1 MMVSSM
7 PLSPFT
13 AGSRLARTGRI
24 HGWLQDQWVQGF
36 PELAMILQHLRGK
49 GLVKL
54 RRLAIELCPGP
65 SGQRRVLPGQNVKHP
80 GVIVPHA
87 GRQTAH
93 CQGRLLPVFG
103 RGRLE
108 KTTGQHNNAEA
119 EKIPADAHCSLR
131 SRSAIQPATSLSS
144 SAVNARY
151 RW

>member
-13 AGSRLARTGRI
+13 AGSRLARTSRI
-24 HGWLQDQWVQGF
+24 NGWLQDQWVQGF
-36 PELAMILQHLRGK
+36 PELAMVFQNLEGK
-49 GLVKL
+49 GLVEL

-65 SGQRRVLPGQNVKHP
+65 SGQRRVLPGQDVKYP

-87 GRQTAH
+87 CRQTAH
-93 CQGRLLPVFG
+93 GQGGMLPVFG
-103 RGRLE
+103 RGHLE
-108 KTTGQHNNAEA
+108 QTTGQHNQAEA
-119 EKIPADAHCSLR
+119 KKIPADAHCSLR